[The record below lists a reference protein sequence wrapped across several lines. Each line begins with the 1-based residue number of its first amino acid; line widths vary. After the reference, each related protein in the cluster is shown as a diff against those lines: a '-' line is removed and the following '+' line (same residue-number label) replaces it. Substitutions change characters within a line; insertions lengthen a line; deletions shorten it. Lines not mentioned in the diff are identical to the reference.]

1 MGNKGDMLVHS
12 ASESSLVLRSRPL
25 VAINDYF
32 LFFFTYVFIY
42 VFFVQYVFSQVDTG
56 SSFELVDVLSSR
68 TLFSISAQ
76 WRLIVPYKHFNKVG
90 PRMKGDVAAI
100 GLLSYT

>member
-25 VAINDYF
+25 VTINEYF
-32 LFFFTYVFIY
+32 FVFFYICFYIC
-42 VFFVQYVFSQVDTG
+42 FFVQYVFSQVDTG

-76 WRLIVPYKHFNKVG
+76 WRLIVPYKHFN
-90 PRMKGDVAAI
+90 
-100 GLLSYT
+100 T

>member
-25 VAINDYF
+25 VAIND
-32 LFFFTYVFIY
+32 FFVFFAYVFIY

-76 WRLIVPYKHFNKVG
+76 WRLIVPYKHFN
-90 PRMKGDVAAI
+90 
-100 GLLSYT
+100 T

>member
-32 LFFFTYVFIY
+32 FVFLHMLLYMFFL
-42 VFFVQYVFSQVDTG
+42 VQYVFSQVDTG

-76 WRLIVPYKHFNKVG
+76 WRLIVPYKHFN
-90 PRMKGDVAAI
+90 
-100 GLLSYT
+100 T

>member
-32 LFFFTYVFIY
+32 FVFFYICFYIC
-42 VFFVQYVFSQVDTG
+42 FFVQYVFSQVDTG

-76 WRLIVPYKHFNKVG
+76 WRLIVPYKHFN
-90 PRMKGDVAAI
+90 
-100 GLLSYT
+100 T

>member
-32 LFFFTYVFIY
+32 FFFYICFYTC
-42 VFFVQYVFSQVDTG
+42 FFVQYVFSQVDTG

-76 WRLIVPYKHFNKVG
+76 WRLIVPYKHFN
-90 PRMKGDVAAI
+90 
-100 GLLSYT
+100 T

>member
-25 VAINDYF
+25 VAIKDYF
-32 LFFFTYVFIY
+32 FVFVTYVFIY

-76 WRLIVPYKHFNKVG
+76 WRLIVPYKHFN
-90 PRMKGDVAAI
+90 
-100 GLLSYT
+100 T

>member
-25 VAINDYF
+25 VAIND
-32 LFFFTYVFIY
+32 FFYICFIY

-76 WRLIVPYKHFNKVG
+76 WRLIVLYKHFN
-90 PRMKGDVAAI
+90 
-100 GLLSYT
+100 T